1 MQWKQQWNKLKENQ
15 DDNNEMK
22 NKFDGNSNN

>member
-15 DDNNEMK
+15 DDNNKMK